1 MKLKKINEILNK
13 GMIGIFISII
23 PLSLLALLLPVVGY
37 VIGFLLYALMFVTCL
52 NFILSTYLFIKDIN
66 DILEQLI
73 ISQYEQGE

>member
-1 MKLKKINEILNK
+1 
-13 GMIGIFISII
+13 MIGIFISII